1 MGTCTQPLYSKK
13 NRAIYQVP
21 QKINEQHWNERVEKL
36 LRAHKSEK
44 SERGTSH
51 LIRESVGLF
60 GARFLQKCTLFFN
73 SIFRLW
79 VTNLLADGL
88 SILG

>member
-1 MGTCTQPLYSKK
+1 MVTCTQPPYSKK
-13 NRAIYQVP
+13 TEHFTKYP
-21 QKINEQHWNERVEKL
+21 KKLEQHWKEREEKL

-60 GARFLQKCTLFFN
+60 GTRFLQKMY
-73 SIFRLW
+73 I
-79 VTNLLADGL
+79 
-88 SILG
+88 ILR